1 VFPEVNP
8 VLTFALDAALL
19 AMAGAA
25 PIALVYFIRGWYRVR
40 PPRPSLFTMLVL
52 SDVAGLVAGM
62 YLAAVAYVRMN
73 DRVVPEWALPE
84 VSALCA
90 IALLLPVVAHG
101 LFLFRLSASPDLFM
115 PGPKGDTG
123 ERGEKGDKGDSNGH
137 GRPGIQGPIG
147 PQGVAGPPGEDA

>member
-1 VFPEVNP
+1 VFPEVHP

-25 PIALVYFIRGWYRVR
+25 PIALVYFMRGWYRVR

-73 DRVVPEWALPE
+73 HRVVPEWALPE

-115 PGPKGDTG
+115 PGPKGD
-123 ERGEKGDKGDSNGH
+123 KGDKGD
-137 GRPGIQGPIG
+137 PGGEAGKRGPQGPIG
-147 PQGVAGPPGEDA
+147 PQGVAGEDA

>member
-115 PGPKGDTG
+115 PGPKGD
-123 ERGEKGDKGDSNGH
+123 KGDKGD
-137 GRPGIQGPIG
+137 PGGEAGKRGPQGPIG
-147 PQGVAGPPGEDA
+147 PQGVAGEDA